1 MEVGTAVRTAFYSKI
16 SALTYGGSP
25 VRIFDEFQV
34 YSEDSPYVVL
44 STQTEQ
50 QIANDDGFFW
60 SCTIM
65 IKVVAFGSLI
75 VGKKSA
81 EDLGALIISNV
92 LSLRGEQIN
101 TVTGFDITGIELQS
115 TNTLPIPTDERVYI
129 NKLYRFGL
137 TVQQF

>member
-16 SALTYGGSP
+16 SALTYGGSA
-25 VRIFDEFQV
+25 VRVFDEFQV
-34 YSEDSPYVVL
+34 FGEDSPYVVL

-50 QIANDDGFFW
+50 QVPYDDSFIW
-60 SCTIM
+60 NCTIL

-75 VGKKSA
+75 VGKKAA
-81 EDLGALIISNV
+81 EDLGALIIANV

-101 TVTGFDITGIELQS
+101 TVTGFDITGVELQS

>member
-1 MEVGTAVRTAFYSKI
+1 MEVGTAVRTAFNSKI
-16 SALTYGGSP
+16 SALTYNGSAIE
-25 VRIFDEFQV
+25 VFDEFQV
-34 YSEDSPYVVL
+34 YGQNSPYVVL

-50 QIANDDGFFW
+50 QIANDDAFIW
-60 SCTIM
+60 NCTILL
-65 IKVVAFGSLI
+65 KVVAWGSLI
-75 VGKKSA
+75 VGKKAA
-81 EDLGALIISNV
+81 EDLGALILSNV

-101 TVTGFDITGIELQS
+101 TVSGFDITGVELQS